1 MAVLANLNNPLSST
15 PSTIGKSIGF
25 TYKSRGLYERGC
37 LLLQKSAPIPRCL
50 TLYGLYNWIRL
61 NSWREAQTA

>member
-1 MAVLANLNNPLSST
+1 MTEHKWSFLWLKRIFGYAKT
-15 PSTIGKSIGF
+15 R
-25 TYKSRGLYERGC
+25 YRGIAKNC
-37 LLLQKSAPIPRCL
+37 KRCL

>member
-1 MAVLANLNNPLSST
+1 MVLFAGETGEFLLTEHKWSFLWLKRIFGYAKTRYRGIAKN
-15 PSTIGKSIGF
+15 
-25 TYKSRGLYERGC
+25 YK
-37 LLLQKSAPIPRCL
+37 RCL